1 MKTEKITIEG
11 MSCNHCKE
19 AVEGALN
26 KVTGVKKAEVN
37 LRDNSV
43 TVSFD
48 ENNVSVATL
57 KDTIEEQGYDVV

>member
-26 KVTGVKKAEVN
+26 KVNGVTHAEVN
-37 LRDNSV
+37 LSNNSV

-57 KDTIEEQGYDVV
+57 KDEIEEQGYDVV

>member
-1 MKTEKITIEG
+1 